1 MNYVDYSRKSFVEF
15 HKALGLGFVRFK
27 NDEDYKIYVSR
38 LGLLY
43 SWEHKDGV
51 IISTETAFPVPG
63 ALTHED
69 FDWLRGIA
77 KNVYRWSGGVK
88 KLNYY
93 ETLTPEELNARGI
106 DPYFYAWMFIHKY
119 EPTKGVEIGWPERVL
134 QKDEYDD
141 LISSVNE
148 RGEDEQD
155 ALMVSL
161 INFKCGGGSYI
172 GWCHVQAIKSR
183 KEELK
188 ARIEALVEDFSPSDR
203 EISIEEKETAKKE
216 IYAIVEKLLSKV

>member
-15 HKALGLGFVRFK
+15 HKSLGLDFVRFK

-63 ALTHED
+63 ALTHAD

-77 KNVYRWSGGVK
+77 KNVYKWSGGVK

-93 ETLTPEELNARGI
+93 ETLTPAELNAQGI

-119 EPTKGVEIGWPERVL
+119 EPTEGVEIGWPEKVL
-134 QKDEYDD
+134 QKEEYDD
-141 LISSVNE
+141 LISSVN
-148 RGEDEQD
+148 
-155 ALMVSL
+155 
-161 INFKCGGGSYI
+161 
-172 GWCHVQAIKSR
+172 
-183 KEELK
+183 
-188 ARIEALVEDFSPSDR
+188 
-203 EISIEEKETAKKE
+203 
-216 IYAIVEKLLSKV
+216 